1 MPTNIP
7 HAELIAFL
15 VQTVL
20 ISLSGVMAPGPVTA
34 VTLGM
39 GARSRHAGAVV
50 AVGHGIVEFPLM
62 ILLCLGVG
70 QVFEVLAV
78 RIGIGIA
85 GGVMLL
91 VMGAGMLRACGKSRD
106 VSPAVSKRGPL
117 LTGVVLS
124 AGNPYFLL
132 WWATVG
138 LALATRAAGL
148 GIFAF
153 ILFAAVHW
161 LCDLVWLEAL
171 SWTSFKGTRLL
182 GPRSR
187 RIIPAVCGTALLV
200 FAAVFLY
207 RAGADLTGMFGRGG

>member
-1 MPTNIP
+1 MLADIP
-7 HAELIAFL
+7 QMDLIAFL
-15 VQTVL
+15 AQAVL

-39 GARSRHAGAVV
+39 GARNRHAGALV

-62 ILLCLGVG
+62 ALLCVGVG
-70 QVFEVLAV
+70 QVFQIPQV
-78 RIGIGIA
+78 RIGIGLA

-91 VMGAGMLRACGKSRD
+91 LMGIGMLRESRKVHD
-106 VSPAVSKRGPL
+106 LTPATAKRGPL

-138 LALATRAAGL
+138 LALATRAAEF
-148 GIFAF
+148 GILA
-153 ILFAAVHW
+153 FAAFAVVHW

-171 SWTSFKGTRLL
+171 SWTSHKGTKLL
-182 GPRSR
+182 GVRSQK
-187 RIIPAVCGTALLV
+187 IVLAICGAALVV
-200 FAAVFLY
+200 FAGVFFWRSGWKL
-207 RAGADLTGMFGRGG
+207 AGLLRHKG